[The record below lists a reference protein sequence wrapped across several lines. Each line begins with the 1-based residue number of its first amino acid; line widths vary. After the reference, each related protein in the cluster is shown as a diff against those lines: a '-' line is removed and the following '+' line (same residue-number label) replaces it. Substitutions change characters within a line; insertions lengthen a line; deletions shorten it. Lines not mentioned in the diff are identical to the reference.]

1 MGSQDDIRQK
11 LLGKFREVSADRVE
25 KISAGLLALE
35 RGQAGEAAAEIAREL
50 HTLKGEARM
59 LGLGGLAH
67 VIHAAED
74 VLRATP
80 SGPAGSWLQALLDT
94 CDAVAP
100 LLDGP
105 PDGGETARVLTERL
119 KALAAEPLAATEGSS
134 TLSPTGGEGRER
146 GPNRAVVGEDSPPLS
161 PALSPPGGGARETR
175 PVGESSTPRPLEL
188 RAPTGSIRVDVDR
201 LDEIAALAG
210 DLLVEGQRAEGRS
223 RELAGLLARWSRL
236 ADRMAILAGPGAA
249 AAPRLATQIDDDVH
263 LLRSDTFRF
272 LRGHVDAVSGVH
284 GQLAHLAERV
294 GSARLLPLTGILSG
308 FPRAARDLAREQG
321 KDVECEVK
329 GGEAGV
335 DKAILLS
342 LNDPLVHLVRNAV
355 DHGIEAPDGRE
366 RAGKPRAG
374 RLVITARIE
383 GDQLV
388 LSVEDDGR
396 GLDPER
402 LRAVAL
408 SRALAPPGQIAAL
421 SREGLRE
428 LIFLPGF
435 TTRDAAGEISGR
447 GVGLDVV
454 RRKMIE
460 LGGSAVV
467 ESEPGRWTRF
477 TLRLP
482 QSLALMKVLL
492 IRLGGDVY
500 GVPAADVESVGR
512 LDPTSI
518 AEVAGVRSV
527 RHRGRLVPLG
537 ALGPMLGLDGAP
549 RARRPAVVF
558 LSHGTDAAAL
568 AVDGLAGEREVAVKA
583 CGAFLEGARFVS
595 GAAALEDGRVALL
608 LSTPEL
614 IAAAR
619 RAQAQL
625 APEPSAAR
633 RRLRVLLVDDS
644 AIARE
649 AEAALLRSLGHEVEE
664 ATDGEDGW
672 RRLVAGQHQLLVT
685 DVQMPVLDGIDLTR
699 RVKSSPRLA
708 RLPVVI
714 LSSLSAPEER
724 RRGLDAGGDAYL
736 VKGELDAALLSET
749 VERLCGGRT

>member
-134 TLSPTGGEGRER
+134 TLSPPGGGARETGPAAALVSPPLSPTGGEGRER
-146 GPNRAVVGEDSPPLS
+146 GPN
-161 PALSPPGGGARETR
+161 GA
-175 PVGESSTPRPLEL
+175 SHLEL

-272 LRGHVDAVSGVH
+272 LRGHVDAVSAVH

-595 GAAALEDGRVALL
+595 GAAALEDGHVALL

>member
-134 TLSPTGGEGRER
+134 TLSPPGGGARETGPAAALVSPPLSPTGGEGRER
-146 GPNRAVVGEDSPPLS
+146 GPN
-161 PALSPPGGGARETR
+161 GA
-175 PVGESSTPRPLEL
+175 SHLEL

-210 DLLVEGQRAEGRS
+210 DLIVEGQRAEGRS

-272 LRGHVDAVSGVH
+272 LRGHVDAVSAVH

-321 KDVECEVK
+321 KEVECEVK

>member
-11 LLGKFREVSADRVE
+11 LLGKFREVTADRLE
-25 KISAGLLALE
+25 KIGAGLLALE
-35 RGQAGEAAAEIAREL
+35 RGDAGEAGAEVAREL

-59 LGLGGLAH
+59 LGFSGLAQ
-67 VIHAAED
+67 VVHAAED
-74 VLRATP
+74 VLRALP
-80 SGPAGSWLQALLDT
+80 SGPSAAAGARVQALLEA
-94 CDAVAP
+94 CDAVPP

-105 PDGGETARVLTERL
+105 PDGGEAAQGLAARL
-119 KALAAEPLAATEGSS
+119 KAAAAGAPSPTPAPTPTPTATVPPTATATPAVTPTPSSAATANAMAAAAARRARAGEAKSS
-134 TLSPTGGEGRER
+134 RR
-146 GPNRAVVGEDSPPLS
+146 
-161 PALSPPGGGARETR
+161 
-175 PVGESSTPRPLEL
+175 LEL

-201 LDEIAALAG
+201 LDEIAALSG
-210 DLLVEGQRAEGRS
+210 DLLVEGARAEGRS
-223 RELAGLLARWSRL
+223 RELAALLARWSRL
-236 ADRMAILAGPGAA
+236 ADRFAALTAPGVRDVPALAG
-249 AAPRLATQIDDDVH
+249 RIDDDVH

-272 LRGHVDAVSGVH
+272 LRRHSDAVSAVH
-284 GQLAHLAERV
+284 GQMAHLAERV
-294 GSARLLPLTGILSG
+294 GSARLLPLAGILAG

-321 KDVECEVK
+321 KEVECEVK

-355 DHGIEAPDGRE
+355 DHGLEAPADRE

-383 GDQLV
+383 GDQLA

-408 SRALAPPGQIAAL
+408 ARALAPAAQL
-421 SREGLRE
+421 AAMAPQALHE

-435 TTRDAAGEISGR
+435 STREAAGEISGR

-454 RRKMIE
+454 RRKTVE

-467 ESEPGRWTRF
+467 ESEPGRFTRF
-477 TLRLP
+477 TLRVP

-492 IRLGGDVY
+492 LRLGEDVY
-500 GVPAADVESVGR
+500 GVPASDVESVGR
-512 LDPTSI
+512 LDPAAVT
-518 AEVAGVRSV
+518 EVAGVRAL
-527 RHRGRLVPLG
+527 RLRDRLVPIV
-537 ALGPMLGLDGAP
+537 ALGPLLGLDGGP
-549 RARRPAVVF
+549 RQRRPAVVF
-558 LSHGTDAAAL
+558 LTHGADAAAL

-583 CGAFLEGARFVS
+583 CGAFLDGARFVS

-619 RAQAQL
+619 RTQAPL
-625 APEPSAAR
+625 PDAPAAGR

-649 AEAALLRSLGHEVEE
+649 AEAALLRALGHEVEE
-664 ATDGEDGW
+664 AVDGEDGW
-672 RRLVAGQHQLLVT
+672 RRLAAGQHQLLVT
-685 DVQMPVLDGIDLTR
+685 DVQMPVLDGIGLTR
-699 RVKSSPRLA
+699 RVKGSPRLA
-708 RLPVVI
+708 RLPVVV
-714 LSSLSAPEER
+714 LSSLSAPEDR
-724 RRGLDAGGDAYL
+724 RRGLDAGADAYL
-736 VKGELDAALLSET
+736 VKGDLDAALLAQT
-749 VERLCGGRT
+749 VERLCGAGT

>member
-1 MGSQDDIRQK
+1 VGSQDDIRQK

-134 TLSPTGGEGRER
+134 TLSPPGGGARETGPAAALVSPPLSPTGGEGRER
-146 GPNRAVVGEDSPPLS
+146 GPN
-161 PALSPPGGGARETR
+161 GA
-175 PVGESSTPRPLEL
+175 SHLEL

-272 LRGHVDAVSGVH
+272 LRGHVDAVSAVH

>member
-134 TLSPTGGEGRER
+134 TLSPPGGGARETGPAAALVSPPLSPTGGEGRER
-146 GPNRAVVGEDSPPLS
+146 GPN
-161 PALSPPGGGARETR
+161 GA
-175 PVGESSTPRPLEL
+175 SHLEL

-272 LRGHVDAVSGVH
+272 LRGHVDAVSAVH

>member
-134 TLSPTGGEGRER
+134 TLSPPGGGARETGPAAALVSPPLSPTGGEGRER
-146 GPNRAVVGEDSPPLS
+146 GPN
-161 PALSPPGGGARETR
+161 GA
-175 PVGESSTPRPLEL
+175 SHLEL

-272 LRGHVDAVSGVH
+272 LRGHVDAVSAVH

-321 KDVECEVK
+321 KEVECEVK

-512 LDPTSI
+512 LDPTSV

>member
-74 VLRATP
+74 VLRTTP

-134 TLSPTGGEGRER
+134 TLSPPGGGARETGPAAALVSPPLSPTGGEGRER
-146 GPNRAVVGEDSPPLS
+146 GPN
-161 PALSPPGGGARETR
+161 GA
-175 PVGESSTPRPLEL
+175 SHLEL

-236 ADRMAILAGPGAA
+236 ADRMAILAEPVAA
-249 AAPRLATQIDDDVH
+249 AAPGLATQIDDDVH

-272 LRGHVDAVSGVH
+272 LRGHVDAVSAVH

-366 RAGKPRAG
+366 RAGKARAG